1 MAAVTPQ
8 PTPSGDD
15 QVLAGILAAQADLDG
30 AVAKAGMTGD
40 PIRYLLAASSAGL
53 GAFASGIQA
62 IRQPLDALTVEHAV
76 ERLELAAVRGADRRA
91 AELAQSRNRRT
102 LLTYGGALLAAVAV
116 AGSLGFAW
124 GQAVAN
130 ATIHQTEQQL
140 ALAFRDGPGAAA
152 AWANLM
158 RSNDAGLMLA
168 ACTGL
173 AVRTLEGRKACNM
186 PVWLDP
192 PSPAVPSRAR

>member
-8 PTPSGDD
+8 PTPAGDD
-15 QVLAGILAAQADLDG
+15 QVLADILAAQADLDG

-62 IRQPLDALTVEHAV
+62 IRQPLDSVTVERAV
-76 ERLELAAVRGADRRA
+76 ERLEKAAVRGADQRA

-102 LLTYGGALLAAVAV
+102 LLTYGGAFAVGILAA
-116 AGSLGFAW
+116 AGSSFLW
-124 GQAVAN
+124 GQASAN
-130 ATIHQTEQQL
+130 AAVRQTEQQL

-158 RSNDAGLMLA
+158 RSNDAGLMVA
-168 ACTGL
+168 TCTGL
-173 AVRTLEGRKACNM
+173 AVRTIEGRRACNM

-192 PSPAVPSRAR
+192 PIPAVPSRTR

>member
-8 PTPSGDD
+8 PTPAGDD

-62 IRQPLDALTVEHAV
+62 IRQPLDSGTVERAV
-76 ERLELAAVRGADRRA
+76 ERLEKAAVRGADQRA
-91 AELAQSRNRRT
+91 AELARSRNHRT
-102 LLTYGGALLAAVAV
+102 LLIYGGVFAVGIMAA
-116 AGSLGFAW
+116 AGGGFLW
-124 GQAVAN
+124 GQASAN
-130 ATIHQTEQQL
+130 AAVRQTEQQL
-140 ALAFRDGPGAAA
+140 ALVFRDGPGTAA
-152 AWANLM
+152 AWTNLM
-158 RSNDAGLMLA
+158 RSNDAGLMVA
-168 ACTGL
+168 TCTGL
-173 AVRTLEGRKACNM
+173 AVKTIEGRRACNM

-192 PSPAVPSRAR
+192 PTPAVPSRAR

>member
-1 MAAVTPQ
+1 MVAVTPQ
-8 PTPSGDD
+8 PTPAGDD

-62 IRQPLDALTVEHAV
+62 IRQPLDSVTVEHAV
-76 ERLELAAVRGADRRA
+76 ERLEKAAVRGADVRA
-91 AELAQSRNRRT
+91 AELARAYNRRT
-102 LLTYGGALLAAVAV
+102 LLTYGGAFAIGILVAA
-116 AGSLGFAW
+116 GGGFLW
-124 GQAVAN
+124 GVTLAN
-130 ATIHQTEQQL
+130 ASVHQTEQQL
-140 ALAFRDGPGAAA
+140 ALAFRGGPSAAA

-168 ACTGL
+168 ACTGS
-173 AVRTLEGRKACNM
+173 AVKVIEERRACSV
-186 PVWLDP
+186 PLWLDP
-192 PSPAVPSRAR
+192 PIPSSVRAR